1 MKRSASKTALI
12 DIDRASEFVGD
23 IVDQYSQI
31 VDLGENYEFL
41 TVQLPT
47 IDSAS
52 ITPYVQEEQKITKA
66 LDASGPA
73 VVGTIPVP
81 VHFFHDNN
89 ADTDVIQS
97 TVASTGLI
105 SITFRIGGYQ
115 YIRLLAGATQTADGS
130 VKCWGFNRTP

>member
-23 IVDQYSQI
+23 IVDQYSKI
-31 VDLGENYEFL
+31 VDLLENYEFL
-41 TVQLPT
+41 TVLLPT
-47 IDSAS
+47 LDSAS
-52 ITPYVQEEQKITKA
+52 ITPYVQEEQKVTN
-66 LDASGPA
+66 PA

-81 VHFFHDNN
+81 VHFFNDID

-105 SITFRIGGYQ
+105 AITFNIGGAQ
-115 YIRLLAGATQTADGS
+115 YVRLLAGATQTADRS
-130 VKCWGFNRTP
+130 IKCWGFNRTP